1 MKRTAVM
8 GIIAGMV
15 ASSLSASAFAEMIPY
30 KIISQGNQ
38 VSCVAETKS
47 NRASVCD
54 IHFHAINPYANYD
67 YHTTT
72 QTLSA
77 KTGGQSWHVTI
88 LANGSQKVLC
98 ESFPHSLFGAPK
110 IQSFQYCENPQNN
123 YIKTDYLFSYPD
135 HRGTITASEKMHVNL
150 VGDGSAEIHF
160 IDTELSRKA

>member
-8 GIIAGMV
+8 GIITGIV
-15 ASSLSASAFAEMIPY
+15 ASSLSVSAFAEMIPY

-38 VSCVAETKS
+38 VSCVSKNKS
-47 NRASVCD
+47 NRASICVFQ
-54 IHFHAINPYANYD
+54 FHAINPFANYD

-77 KTGGQSWHVTI
+77 KFAGQYWHAKI

-110 IQSFQYCENPQNN
+110 IHSFEYCENPQNN
-123 YIKTDYLFSYPD
+123 YIKIDYLFSYPD
-135 HRGTITASEKMHVNL
+135 HRGIITASEKMHVNL
-150 VGDGSAEIHF
+150 VSVGSAEIHF
-160 IDTELSRKA
+160 INTELSHK